1 MSLIIR
7 PVSAAA
13 DEAEW
18 SALYAGYR
26 EFYGEPDDP
35 SKVQAA
41 WRMLFDPAT
50 GLEGLVAVHEG
61 RVVGLANWR
70 EFPDQLSASTGIFLD
85 DLFVSPA
92 ARGQGAGE
100 QLVEALAQV
109 ARHRGIGVVR
119 WITAPDNAT
128 ARRLYDRVAELAP
141 WVTYDL
147 VPRAGTAA
155 S

>member
-1 MSLIIR
+1 MSLSIR
-7 PVSAAA
+7 PVSST
-13 DEAEW
+13 DQPGW

-26 EFYGEPDDP
+26 DFYREPADP
-35 SKVQAA
+35 AKVRVA

-50 GLEGLVAVHEG
+50 RLEGLVAVDDSV
-61 RVVGLANWR
+61 VVGLAHWR

-85 DLFVSPA
+85 DLFVSPE
-92 ARGQGAGE
+92 ARGQGVGE
-100 QLVEALAQV
+100 QLLEALAQV
-109 ARHRGIGVVR
+109 ARDRGIDVVR

-147 VPRAGTAA
+147 SP
-155 S
+155 

>member
-1 MSLIIR
+1 MTLSIR
-7 PVSAAA
+7 PVSPA
-13 DEAEW
+13 DEPEW
-18 SALYAGYR
+18 SALYAAYR
-26 EFYGEPDDP
+26 EFYREADDP
-35 SKVQAA
+35 AKVKAA

-50 GLEGLVAVHEG
+50 RLEGLVAVHDG

-85 DLFVSPA
+85 DLFVSPE
-92 ARGQGAGE
+92 ARGQGVGE
-100 QLVEALAQV
+100 QLLEALARV
-109 ARHRGIGVVR
+109 ARDRGIDVVR

-147 VPRAGTAA
+147 RP
-155 S
+155 